1 MASIRPFFD
10 EVAKQLHA
18 YMRGHNFRTRILQDI
33 KKFKKNEIKK
43 EIDSRIAIETL
54 QWQLQNIEDIFQEK
68 IIEKLTQR
76 CSCITSDL
84 HSIKE
89 NMMGL
94 KTSQSSKDIM
104 INTVVT
110 VGPTV
115 LGLIQAGIS
124 RSMFNAVVFTAAGL
138 AGGMLLKETGI
149 FWDIDT
155 LINQAFEERV
165 HAHDKDKIEKF
176 LHDRHAESILS
187 IIRKL
192 LDVDFKNKIDNL
204 KENLRKMKDEQTLYI
219 SEQNTLQLLGH
230 TLSKNIANLDNLEC
244 LLNTQTEGNLTF
256 TG

>member
-1 MASIRPFFD
+1 
-10 EVAKQLHA
+10 
-18 YMRGHNFRTRILQDI
+18 
-33 KKFKKNEIKK
+33 
-43 EIDSRIAIETL
+43 
-54 QWQLQNIEDIFQEK
+54 
-68 IIEKLTQR
+68 
-76 CSCITSDL
+76 
-84 HSIKE
+84 
-89 NMMGL
+89 MGL

-192 LDVDFKNKIDNL
+192 LDVDFTNKIDNL

>member
-1 MASIRPFFD
+1 
-10 EVAKQLHA
+10 
-18 YMRGHNFRTRILQDI
+18 
-33 KKFKKNEIKK
+33 
-43 EIDSRIAIETL
+43 
-54 QWQLQNIEDIFQEK
+54 
-68 IIEKLTQR
+68 
-76 CSCITSDL
+76 
-84 HSIKE
+84 
-89 NMMGL
+89 
-94 KTSQSSKDIM
+94 
-104 INTVVT
+104 
-110 VGPTV
+110 
-115 LGLIQAGIS
+115 
-124 RSMFNAVVFTAAGL
+124 
-138 AGGMLLKETGI
+138 MLLKETGI